1 MPVPAPRRRR
11 GRADAWLVLAVA
23 AVVLVLH
30 ATSDLLDGLERR
42 LYDAAMRHSERAPS
56 QRIAVIAIDDR
67 SIANIG
73 RWPWPREVHAELIG
87 KLKAAGA
94 KTVAHTA
101 LFFEPQTARGLDS
114 LRTLREQIEG
124 GTLTDLGPQAREK
137 LVRSIDQAE
146 QRLDSDG
153 RLVQSMTAAG
163 NVIVPSV
170 FELGLSAGRPDQ
182 PLPAFAQ
189 KNAPADDRGF
199 GEPAQRS
206 LQPIAPIGEAAAAVA
221 HLNQMQ
227 DPDGAVRQEALL
239 VHFDGHAVPSMALA
253 IAAHSLNLAP
263 SDLRLR
269 PGEGIELG
277 RLRIATDAQARVR
290 PQFYAAHGDR
300 PAFAE
305 DAFYDVLSGQIPA
318 TKYAGQVVIIGATAA
333 GVGTPFTTPLAQAL
347 TPAQIVAH
355 TTSSILQN
363 HFIAQPVWSG
373 LAVLASLLLVLAHLL
388 WVLPRLSAS
397 QGAWA
402 SGGLFVVLLG
412 ADYAL
417 LATSALWLPLV
428 LPAALLLAG
437 HLALVTR
444 RFGVTEARKRHSDAE
459 SAETN
464 RQMGLA
470 LLGQGQL
477 DLAFD
482 RLLRVPHSA
491 PLMDNLQQLAL
502 DFERKRQFNKAQS
515 VYEHMARLD
524 AAHPEVRQRLL
535 RAKQL
540 SETVVLGGSGAHPGG
555 TLVLDGAGVEKPML
569 GRYQVEK
576 ELGKGA
582 MGVVYQGRDPK
593 IGRVVAIKT
602 LALSA
607 EFEGHEL
614 QDARERFFR
623 EAETAGRL
631 QHPHIVTIYDAGEEH
646 DLAFIAMEFLQGRD
660 LLEHT
665 RPGQL
670 LPVATVLSI
679 AVRVARA
686 LDYAHRQHV
695 VHRDIK
701 PANIMYDP
709 VADTVKVTDFGI
721 ARITDASRTKTG
733 MVLGTPS
740 FMSPEQLAGQH
751 IDGRSDLYSLGVTVF
766 QLLTGQLPLRGDS
779 MAALMYQ
786 IANQDAPDV
795 RTLRPELPAA
805 LADILTRTLAKAP
818 QLRYPSGAEW
828 ADDVQAVLS
837 GLSTALSAPAMV
849 EDNRTAA
856 GDAFEATQTWT
867 RVPPPATD
875 AQAPTVVFVREGH
888 DNGPPITTTQRA
900 S

>member
-1 MPVPAPRRRR
+1 MPAPAGRRRR
-11 GRADAWLVLAVA
+11 DRADVWLLVAVA
-23 AVVLVLH
+23 TVVLVLH
-30 ATSDLLDGLERR
+30 ATTDLFGALERR
-42 LYDAAMRHSERAPS
+42 LYDAAMRHSERLPS
-56 QRIAVIAIDDR
+56 DRIAVIAIDDR

-73 RWPWPREVHAELIG
+73 RWPWPRDVHAEL
-87 KLKAAGA
+87 LDQLAAAGV

-101 LFFEPQTARGLDS
+101 LFFEPQTDRGLEH
-114 LRTLREQIEG
+114 LREIRELLDSG
-124 GTLTDLGPQAREK
+124 NLTDLGPTAHA
-137 LVRSIDQAE
+137 LVADRIDEAE
-146 QRLDSDG
+146 EALDSDT
-153 RLVQSMTAAG
+153 RLAEALEGSA
-163 NVIVPSV
+163 NVVIPSV
-170 FELGLSAGRPDQ
+170 FALGEPLGPPDQ
-182 PLPAFAQ
+182 PLPDFALRNSLAVDGAFGVPATRAQ
-189 KNAPADDRGF
+189 
-199 GEPAQRS
+199 
-206 LQPIAPIGEAAAAVA
+206 QPLRALGEAAAAVA
-221 HLNQMQ
+221 HLNQVQ
-227 DPDGAVRQEALL
+227 DADGTVRREPLFVQ
-239 VHFDGHAVPSMALA
+239 FDGHAVPSMALTV
-253 IAAHSLNLAP
+253 AARSLNLGLA
-263 SDLRLR
+263 DMRLQ
-269 PGEGIELG
+269 PGAGVQLG
-277 RLRIATDAQARVR
+277 KLFIPTDGQLAVL
-290 PQFYAAHGDR
+290 PQFYPSQGGR

-305 DAFYDVLSGQIPA
+305 DSFYDVLKGQIPA
-318 TKYAGQVVIIGATAA
+318 SKYAGRIVIIGATAA
-333 GVGTPFTTPLAQAL
+333 GVGAPFITPLEQAL

-373 LAVLASLLLVLAHLL
+373 LAFVAALLLVLAHLL
-388 WVLPRLSAS
+388 LVLPRLSAS
-397 QGAWA
+397 VGAWTSA
-402 SGGLFVVLLG
+402 ALF
-412 ADYAL
+412 AAL
-417 LATSALWLPLV
+417 LATDYFLLSAAAMWLPLV
-428 LPAALLLAG
+428 LPAALLLLG
-437 HLALVTR
+437 QLALVTR
-444 RFGVTEARKRHSDAE
+444 RFAVTEARKRRSDAE
-459 SAETN
+459 SAETS
-464 RQMGLA
+464 RQMGLS
-470 LLGQGQL
+470 LLGQGLL

-482 RLLRVPHSA
+482 RLRRVPHSEA
-491 PLMDNLQQLAL
+491 LMDNLQQLAL

-524 AAHPEVRQRLL
+524 PGHPDISQRLQ
-535 RAKQL
+535 RARKL
-540 SETVVLGGSGAHPGG
+540 SETVVLGGGGAHPGG
-555 TLVLDGAGVEKPML
+555 TLVLDGAGLEKPML

-607 EFEGHEL
+607 EFEGQEL

-631 QHPHIVTIYDAGEEH
+631 QHPHIVTIFDAGEEH

-686 LDYAHRQHV
+686 LDYAHRQNV

-709 VADTVKVTDFGI
+709 VSDTVKVTDFGI

-766 QLLTGQLPLRGDS
+766 QLLTGHLPLRGDS

-786 IANQDAPDV
+786 IANQAAPDV

-805 LADILTRTLAKAP
+805 LADILTRSLSKAP
-818 QLRYPSGAEW
+818 QMRYPNGAEW
-828 ADDVQAVLS
+828 AADVQAVLS
-837 GLSTALSAPAMV
+837 RLPAVPLASTVV
-849 EDNRTAA
+849 EDNRGAA
-856 GDAFEATQTWT
+856 GDAFEATQMWT
-867 RVPPPATD
+867 REPPPAAT

-888 DNGPPITTTQRA
+888 DDRSPITTTQRA

>member
-1 MPVPAPRRRR
+1 MPAPTARRR

-30 ATSDLLDGLERR
+30 AATDLFDGLERR

-56 QRIAVIAIDDR
+56 ERIAVIAIDDR

-73 RWPWPREVHAELIG
+73 RWPWPREVHAELID

-101 LFFEPQTARGLDS
+101 LFFEPQTASGLDS
-114 LRTLREQIEG
+114 LRALREQIEG
-124 GTLTDLGPQAREK
+124 GTLADLGPMAREA
-137 LVRSIDQAE
+137 LVRHIEQAE

-153 RLVQSMTAAG
+153 RLVQSLAAAG

-170 FELGLSAGRPDQ
+170 FELGVAAGRADP
-182 PLPAFAQ
+182 PLPAFA
-189 KNAPADDRGF
+189 KKSALADDQGF
-199 GEPAQRS
+199 GEPARRS
-206 LQPIAPIGEAAAAVA
+206 QHPIAPIGEAAAAVA
-221 HLNQMQ
+221 HLNQLQ
-227 DPDGAVRQEALL
+227 DLDGAVRQEALL

-253 IAAHSLNLAP
+253 IAAHSLNLLP

-269 PGEGIELG
+269 PGEGVELG
-277 RLRIATDAQARVR
+277 RLRIATDAQGRVR
-290 PQFYAAHGDR
+290 PQFYPAHGNR

-305 DAFYDVLSGQIPA
+305 DAFFDVLSGQIPA
-318 TKYAGQVVIIGATAA
+318 SKYAGQIVIIGATAA

-347 TPAQIVAH
+347 APAQIVAH
-355 TTSSILQN
+355 TTSSLLQN

-373 LAVLASLLLVLAHLL
+373 LAVVASWLLVLAHLL
-388 WVLPRLSAS
+388 FVLPRLSAG

-402 SGGLFVVLLG
+402 SGGLFVALLG
-412 ADYAL
+412 VDYAL
-417 LATSALWLPLV
+417 LTTSALWLPLV
-428 LPAALLLAG
+428 LPAALLLLG

-444 RFGVTEARKRHSDAE
+444 RFAVTEARKRHSEAE

-470 LLGQGQL
+470 LLGQGQP

-482 RLLRVPHSA
+482 RLRRVPHSA
-491 PLMDNLQQLAL
+491 ALMDNLQQLAL

-524 AAHPEVRQRLL
+524 AAHPELQQRLL
-535 RAKQL
+535 RARQL
-540 SETVVLGGSGAHPGG
+540 AETVALGRSGAHPGG

-607 EFEGHEL
+607 EFEGPEL

-631 QHPHIVTIYDAGEEH
+631 QHPHIVTIFDAGEEH

-679 AVRVARA
+679 ALRVARA
-686 LDYAHRQHV
+686 LDYAHRQNV

-709 VADTVKVTDFGI
+709 VTDTVKVTDFGI

-751 IDGRSDLYSLGVTVF
+751 IDGRSDLYSLGVTLF

-786 IANQDAPDV
+786 IANQAAPDV
-795 RTLRPELPAA
+795 RSLRPELPAA
-805 LADILTRTLAKAP
+805 LADILARTLTKVP
-818 QLRYPSGAEW
+818 QLRYPNGAEW
-828 ADDVQAVLS
+828 AADVQAVLS
-837 GLSTALSAPAMV
+837 GLSTPQEATAAV
-849 EDNRTAA
+849 EDNQAAA
-856 GDAFEATQTWT
+856 GDAFAATQTWT
-867 RVPPPATD
+867 RDPSPTTD
-875 AQAPTVVFVREGH
+875 DQAPTVVFVREGH
-888 DNGPPITTTQRA
+888 DDGSPTTTTQRA